1 MKTRR
6 TIGIVSAAIALLI
19 VGAQPMFANDS
30 AIDGATIQSATA
42 FGADLSS
49 KPYPNEA
56 GGYNA
61 QTCDES
67 PASPCTRVMI
77 EAYGTHGVLKAPKSG
92 TIGKIQLIALDPGS
106 FRLYMVKANP
116 NDSSQYK
123 ATRKGPSVSYVGQP
137 DSGPTRVETF
147 NISMHVEKG
156 EQIAVKAGKFSAMR
170 GGSGSNHLAEF
181 QPSLGVGGSYTSP
194 DNEGDFMLI
203 RLYYTN

>member
-56 GGYNA
+56 GGQDA

-67 PASPCTRVMI
+67 PADACTRVMTA
-77 EAYGTHGVLKAPKSG
+77 AYGTHGILKAPKSG
-92 TIGKIQLIALDPGS
+92 TIGKIQVIALDPGS

-116 NDSSQYK
+116 NDSNQYK
-123 ATRKGPSVSYVGQP
+123 ATRKGPKVSYVGQP
-137 DSGPTRVETF
+137 NSGPTKVETF

-156 EQIAVKAGKFSAMR
+156 EQIAIKAGLFSALQ
-170 GGSGSNHLAEF
+170 GGSGNNHSLEF
-181 QPSLGVGGSYTSP
+181 QPGLQVGAPYSTA
-194 DNEGDFMLI
+194 DNDGWYMLI
-203 RLYYTN
+203 RLVYN